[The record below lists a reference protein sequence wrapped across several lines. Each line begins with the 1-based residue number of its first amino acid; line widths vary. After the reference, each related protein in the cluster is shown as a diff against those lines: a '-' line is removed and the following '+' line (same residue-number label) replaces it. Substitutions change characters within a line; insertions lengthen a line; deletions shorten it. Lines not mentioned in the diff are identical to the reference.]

1 MTDML
6 FIFDIPVY
14 RLPKE
19 KYYAERESSI
29 EKQMYG
35 TDPNKIARRKAFY
48 EHNKDSAILLRF
60 VAQCSRRGSVAVR
73 PAAKLLRWALQ
84 YKVSRHSSNSRERA
98 EFPTS
103 VKEVVALFA
112 LTLS

>member
-48 EHNKDSAILLRF
+48 EHNKDSAILFRDHLEKTYGGPWDF
-60 VAQCSRRGSVAVR
+60 
-73 PAAKLLRWALQ
+73 
-84 YKVSRHSSNSRERA
+84 N
-98 EFPTS
+98 
-103 VKEVVALFA
+103 EVVGYKRRRSSKGGLLIPRPLSASGDI
-112 LTLS
+112 LTETPSKMTPN